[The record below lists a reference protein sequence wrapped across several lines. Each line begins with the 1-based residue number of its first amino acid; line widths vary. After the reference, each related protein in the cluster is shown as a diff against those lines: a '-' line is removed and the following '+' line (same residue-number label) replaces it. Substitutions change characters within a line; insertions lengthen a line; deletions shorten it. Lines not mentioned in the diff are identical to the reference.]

1 MIKRRYPK
9 APVSA
14 VAALIIQDG
23 RVLLTLRHN
32 PPHAGRWSFPGGV
45 QELGETL
52 EAAVHRE
59 VCEETGLVV
68 GDLCLLDVGDILFCD
83 DEGRVEYHYV
93 ITYFLAHPVSDTPSS
108 GGDADAV
115 RWFSLDE
122 VKTLEVS
129 ERFLSLTQVAL
140 ERMIG

>member
-1 MIKRRYPK
+1 MIKRRYPE
-9 APVSA
+9 APISA
-14 VAALIIQDG
+14 VAALIVQDG

-52 EAAVHRE
+52 EAAVQRE
-59 VCEETGLVV
+59 ICEETGLAT
-68 GDLCLLDVGDILFCD
+68 GDLCLLDVGDLLFYD

-93 ITYFLAHPVSDTPSS
+93 ITYFLAYPVGNMLSS

-122 VKTLEVS
+122 VKSLEVS
-129 ERFLSLTQVAL
+129 EHFLSLVRRAL
-140 ERMIG
+140 G